1 MHPFVSRRPSRARRL
16 VLAGISGLL
25 VLGGAFAIVSNS
37 GAASATV
44 TVFAT
49 NAKPAVPSA
58 ADPRSVELGMR
69 FWPKRDLYATGV
81 RFYKGAA
88 NRGTHTGTLWTAGGQ
103 PLRHVMFT
111 HETAGGWQHAK
122 FAHPLLLRAN
132 ARYVVSYHAPRGHY
146 SYTYGYFAHTVS
158 NSVVTMPAAGASG
171 KPNGVFRY
179 GGVGFPTAGSGRA
192 TNYWV
197 DVTLSS
203 SPTTPTTT
211 KPTPTTNR
219 PTPTTRQPTPTTK
232 SPTPTTK
239 PPVPGAFPSTANT
252 GVPKG
257 TRLTNYTGPMTI
269 RSCGVVIDSKIING
283 DLTILAGN
291 GTRSYATPCVTIR
304 KSLIKGTVDDKW
316 ADFVCGT
323 KVGCGPVVMI
333 DNEVAIPRAADVAA
347 VSDSN
352 IFMWRNYVHG
362 ARSGVQCDGFC
373 EIRQSYLVADHE
385 YRSAHMDAFIS
396 NGNYGHKMVLFHNS
410 FLCQPVNGPV
420 PNGAGCAADVGLFG
434 DFSAI
439 SNMTVTNNLFKAT
452 HAAGYC
458 AYTGAGLSGK
468 PYPNGTNLVWKDNVF
483 QRGDNGKCGF
493 GGAVR
498 DWKANSG
505 NVWCNNTWDN
515 RVAVLSGVVCKP

>member
-1 MHPFVSRRPSRARRL
+1 MHPFVSRRSSRARRL
-16 VLAGISGLL
+16 VLAGISSLL
-25 VLGGAFAIVSNS
+25 VLGGAFAVVTNS

-49 NAKPAVPSA
+49 TAKPSVPSA

-69 FWPKRDLYATGV
+69 FSPKRNLYATGI

-88 NRGTHTGTLWTAGGQ
+88 NLGTHTGTLWTADGHG
-103 PLRHVMFT
+103 LRRVVFT

-122 FAHPLLLRAN
+122 FVHPVLLRAN
-132 ARYVVSYHAPRGHY
+132 AKYVVSYHAPRGHY
-146 SYTYGYFAHTVS
+146 AYTYNYFAHTVS
-158 NSVVTMPAAGASG
+158 NSVVTMPAAGAFG
-171 KPNGVFRY
+171 KPNGMFHY
-179 GGVGFPTAGSGRA
+179 GGIAFPTVGSGRA

-203 SPTTPTTT
+203 SPSTPTT
-211 KPTPTTNR
+211 KP
-219 PTPTTRQPTPTTK
+219 PTPTTK
-232 SPTPTTK
+232 PPTPTTKPPTPTTK

-252 GVPKG
+252 GVPTG

-269 RSCGVVIDSKIING
+269 RSCGAVIDSKIING

-304 KSLIKGTVDDKW
+304 KSLIKGTIDDKW
-316 ADFVCGT
+316 ADFVCGS

-373 EIRQSYLVADHE
+373 EIRHSYLVADHE
-385 YRSAHMDAFIS
+385 YQSAHMDAFIS
-396 NGNYGHKMVLFHNS
+396 NGNYGHKMVLYHNS

-452 HAAGYC
+452 SAAGYC
-458 AYTGAGLSGK
+458 AYTGAGLSSK
-468 PYPNGTNLVWKDNVF
+468 PYPNGTKLVWKDNVF
-483 QRGDNGKCGF
+483 QRGNNAKCGF
-493 GGAVR
+493 AGAVR
-498 DWKANSG
+498 DWKGNSG

-515 RVAVLSGVVCKP
+515 RVAVLSGVACTG